1 MAGKMKKTKRQQTPA
16 KHLKRMD
23 CRRRAVLKHNAN
35 AETQDK
41 REAYNKE
48 TDDNGNLV
56 HTKPWDEVMNKRFNS
71 KDRVAKRRR
80 YFKKLREEA
89 GVN

>member
-23 CRRRAVLKHNAN
+23 CRRRSVLKHNAN
-35 AETQDK
+35 AEAQDK

-56 HTKPWDEVMNKRFNS
+56 HTKSWDIAKGIRFNS
-71 KDRVAKRRR
+71 PDRVKKRRR